1 MTVYFLSD
9 THLSPEFP
17 DIYDKFVRYLK
28 SIQASADELYI
39 LGDLFDYWIGDDGI
53 DLLGHNRAA
62 DALADLAA
70 SSTKISVMHGNRDFL
85 IGQQFIDQISAS
97 LIPDPTTIELNGQTV
112 LLMHGD
118 SLCTDDIEHQEYRK
132 TVLSPHWQESVLK
145 LPVSERLS
153 QAQYMRSESKK
164 NKKAKTSVL
173 MDVNDNT
180 VKETMKEFDV
190 RTLIHGHTHRPA
202 VHNFTLNGKKATR
215 YVLGDWG
222 RGFDAVI
229 RFDGSG
235 TFDLHSATV

>member
-1 MTVYFLSD
+1 MAVYFLSD

-28 SIQASADELYI
+28 FIQASADELYI

-70 SSTKISVMHGNRDFL
+70 SRTKISVMHGNRDFL
-85 IGQQFIDQISAS
+85 IGQQFIDQINAS

-132 TVLSPHWQESVLK
+132 TVLSPKWQESVLK
-145 LPVSERLS
+145 LRS
-153 QAQYMRSESKK
+153 QNGCHS
-164 NKKAKTSVL
+164 T
-173 MDVNDNT
+173 
-180 VKETMKEFDV
+180 
-190 RTLIHGHTHRPA
+190 THALRE
-202 VHNFTLNGKKATR
+202 
-215 YVLGDWG
+215 
-222 RGFDAVI
+222 
-229 RFDGSG
+229 
-235 TFDLHSATV
+235 